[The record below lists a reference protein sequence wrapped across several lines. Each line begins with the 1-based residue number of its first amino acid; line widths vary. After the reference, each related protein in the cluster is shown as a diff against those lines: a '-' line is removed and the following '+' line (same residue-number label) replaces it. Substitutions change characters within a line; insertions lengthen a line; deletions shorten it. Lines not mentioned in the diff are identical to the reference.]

1 MWIFYIDINWNERW
15 NLMLGFSKKE
25 IVELLEKVK
34 ISESQKD
41 AIVDII
47 YRNNQ
52 RIEQELEYIIDQILD
67 ERERRLI
74 KEPIH

>member
-1 MWIFYIDINWNERW
+1 
-15 NLMLGFSKKE
+15 MLGFSKKE
-25 IVELLEKVK
+25 IMELLEKVK
-34 ISESQKD
+34 ISESQKG
-41 AIVDII
+41 AIADII

-74 KEPIH
+74 NDPIH